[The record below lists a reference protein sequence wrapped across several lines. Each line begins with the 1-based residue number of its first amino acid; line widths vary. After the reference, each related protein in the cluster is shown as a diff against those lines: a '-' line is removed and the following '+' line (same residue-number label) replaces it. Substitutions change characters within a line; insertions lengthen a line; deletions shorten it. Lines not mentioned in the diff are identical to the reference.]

1 MSREWVTAV
10 VEQEVELTPGVRSD
24 EALLAAYQVAGDRRA
39 FDELVHRYEHELF
52 NYLCR
57 YLGDTT
63 AAEDA
68 FQATFLQVHLKCQQF
83 ESGRKVRPWLYTI
96 ATNQAIDSQRRNKR
110 HKMAS
115 LDRPSGKESDDLHSL
130 LALLASR
137 DSSPMAQMEDEERH
151 RWVRQAVADLP
162 EPLRI
167 ALTLIYYQGL
177 KYREAAEA
185 LGVPVGTVKSRV
197 HAALLSLNHQYNALT
212 MSSAS

>member
-10 VEQEVELTPGVRSD
+10 VEQEVELTKGERSD
-24 EALLAAYQVAGDRRA
+24 EVLLAAYQAEGDRRA

-57 YLGDTT
+57 YLGDPS

-83 ESGRKVRPWLYTI
+83 EPGRKVRPWLYTI

-115 LDRPSGKESDDLHSL
+115 LDRPSGKESEDLQSL

-137 DSSPMAQMEDEERH
+137 DSGPMAQMEDEERR
-151 RWVRQAVADLP
+151 RWVRQAVADLA

-197 HAALLSLNHQYNALT
+197 HAALLSLNQQYHALP
-212 MSSAS
+212 MMSAS

>member
-1 MSREWVTAV
+1 MNRNSVTTV
-10 VEQEVELTPGVRSD
+10 VDDEVSLGSVERSD
-24 EALLAAYQVAGDRRA
+24 ETLLMAYQALGDRRA

-68 FQATFLQVHLKCQQF
+68 FQATFLQVHLKCRQF

-115 LDRPSGKESDDLHSL
+115 LDRPSGKESEDLNSL

-137 DSSPMAQMEDEERH
+137 ESSPMAQMEDDERQ
-151 RWVRQAVADLP
+151 RWVRQAVAALP
-162 EPLRI
+162 EVLRI

-185 LGVPVGTVKSRV
+185 LDVPVGTVKSRV
-197 HAALLSLNHQYNALT
+197 HAALLSLNQQWNALT
-212 MSSAS
+212 MLSAS